1 MATAR
6 PFAYNPGDPISG
18 TEQLG
23 NLSIGA
29 PISGFTNTPQY
40 WNGPNEDLGYV
51 IAKPISGNTQPTP
64 LSGIT
69 ASVGFGRSPLKT
81 EQSFVDYTNSVF
93 SQSFASGSEA
103 KTWLNNNGYWTSYVQ
118 LATPTPTPTN
128 TPTNT
133 TTRTPTPTVTPTITP
148 SNTPYPPGAYQFY
161 RTQGTNPIAPT
172 YNGGIMLI
180 DSGDFVTYNPNDNVE
195 IVFTAIDKSGTSH
208 PEYNDLLTY
217 GGTITLTQGAN
228 TYVASGES
236 GFFNYITSTYNYY
249 SAAYLNI
256 TQLSANPF
264 VSGSPIYLTASVN
277 YPPTPT
283 PTPTQ
288 TPTVTR
294 TPTQTPTVSPTTTRT
309 PTPSPT
315 PGLLKVLFLGDSTV
329 TSIASNINTYIT
341 ATGQSISY
349 SAVTMSTNYTGSGN
363 ITKANYDVVMIY
375 TNAGQIGTTTMANA
389 LTTFVGQ
396 GGSIVSGTFLWSLFP
411 SGYNFTGT
419 TTFNTNSQSNPPA
432 GNIIITSATTITNGI
447 GLTMPTTFNNGAIT
461 LNSGSGQL
469 ATYSDGTNLLAVK
482 TIGSATLVGINASPV
497 NISNSTSTITKMF
510 GNAILYAGGKLNP
523 APTPTP
529 TATPTLTPSP
539 TPFTTL
545 AGSLQFN
552 GTNQSLSLSPGVT
565 FGAGAFTLEGW
576 FYNDSLFTNKGIVG
590 SPVTSPVGC
599 LNLYFAN
606 GTTITSDRNGGGGSF
621 SYTTSSAISA
631 NVWHYLIY
639 NRNADGTTAV
649 YIDGV
654 RAGGTVSDTLD
665 YSTATDTIGRYYGG
679 YWSGYWTN
687 MRMTVGTAVY
697 NSNLTTQSTPREPL
711 TSLANTKYLM
721 LGAVVTTDSSGTQT
735 VTNNNGVTQTSNE
748 PF

>member
-6 PFAYNPGDPISG
+6 PFAYNTGSTIPG
-18 TEQLG
+18 TEQVG
-23 NLSIGA
+23 DLSIGA
-29 PISGFTNTPQY
+29 PTSGFTNNPQY
-40 WNGPNEDLGYV
+40 WNGPDEELGYV
-51 IAKPISGNTQPTP
+51 IAQSVSGNTQPTP
-64 LSGIT
+64 LSGVT
-69 ASVGFGRSPLKT
+69 ASVGFFRSDDLT
-81 EQSFVDYTNSVF
+81 EGSFITLSETIAG
-93 SQSFASGSEA
+93 QSFASGNDA
-103 KTWLNNNGYWTSYVQ
+103 KTWLNNNGYWTSFVP
-118 LATPTPTPTN
+118 LATPTPTVTN

-133 TTRTPTPTVTPTITP
+133 NTPTPTVT
-148 SNTPYPPGAYQFY
+148 S
-161 RTQGTNPIAPT
+161 
-172 YNGGIMLI
+172 
-180 DSGDFVTYNPNDNVE
+180 
-195 IVFTAIDKSGTSH
+195 
-208 PEYNDLLTY
+208 
-217 GGTITLTQGAN
+217 
-228 TYVASGES
+228 
-236 GFFNYITSTYNYY
+236 TST
-249 SAAYLNI
+249 S
-256 TQLSANPF
+256 
-264 VSGSPIYLTASVN
+264 
-277 YPPTPT
+277 TPT
-283 PTPTQ
+283 PSITPTQ

-309 PTPSPT
+309 PTPTPT
-315 PGLLKVLFLGDSTV
+315 PGQLKVLFLGDSSV

-396 GGSIVSGTFLWSLFP
+396 GGSVVSGTFLWSLFP

-419 TTFNTNSQSNPPA
+419 TTFNTNAQSNPVG

-482 TIGSATLVGINASPV
+482 TIGSATLVGINAAPI
-497 NISNSTSTITKMF
+497 NIINSTSTITKMF

-552 GTNQSLSLSPGVT
+552 GTNQSLGLSPGVT
-565 FGAGAFTLEGW
+565 FGAGTFTLEGW
-576 FYNDSLFTNKGIVG
+576 FYNTSDFNSKGIIG
-590 SPVTSPVGC
+590 SPVSSPTGC
-599 LNLYFAN
+599 MNLYFGN
-606 GTTITSDRNGGGGSF
+606 NTTITSDRNGGGGSF
-621 SYTTSSAISA
+621 SYTMATPITV
-631 NVWHYLIY
+631 NQWHYLIY

-654 RAGGTVSDTLD
+654 RCISTSVDTLD
-665 YSTATDTIGRYYGG
+665 YNTATDTIGRYYGG
-679 YWSGYWTN
+679 YWPGYWTN
-687 MRMTVGTAVY
+687 MRMTIGTAVY
-697 NSNLTTQSTPREPL
+697 DSSQTTQVNPRGPL

-735 VTNNNGVTQTSNE
+735 VTNNNGVTQTSTE